1 MKESI
6 SVFCRVKPSKEICR
20 HESSS
25 VDKLKQLEIVVPKL
39 DTDGHVNNKNEL
51 HRYKFNEI
59 FEQSAYQDQV
69 FSKVAKPVVDS
80 VLSGYN
86 GTIFAYGQTGSGKTF
101 TVTGGAEKYADRG
114 LIPRTLSYLFEQF
127 MCDDENDYK
136 MQISYLELYNENGY
150 DLLSPAH
157 DFKGLEDLPK
167 VTILEDP
174 VSGIKIR
181 NLQTFPV
188 ATEEEAVNQ
197 LFVGDTNRSIAETPM
212 NMASTRGHC
221 IFTLYIESR
230 RSESSI
236 IKRSKLHL
244 VDLAGS
250 ERIGKSSV
258 EWKSQQAREGKYIN
272 LSLHYLEQVIV
283 ALSEKKRDHV
293 PYRNSI
299 LTSVLRDSLGGN
311 SITSMIAT
319 VSLEPSNIQESLAT
333 CRFAQRVAKI
343 KNEAVLNEELDPSLQ
358 IQRLKREVN
367 QLKEQIRLQDGSPN
381 AGELLT
387 ESERHDLDYQIQNF
401 LKDPDPETV
410 MNLDGDMRKINYS
423 IKRLKKLAN
432 SSGRPEGIVRE
443 SGESGNNSSS
453 NANVKQF
460 QITPEEL
467 IRLKEILEQR
477 DTEIAVLTQL
487 LKKERRKPRQTAQ
500 YSSEKYTN
508 PPLDPA
514 SSNPSTVAVSDD
526 MSSNILKMS
535 SNSMSEGRKMAFE
548 RWRAD
553 VYVEDKKYREQKKEL
568 GELILQAKAKGSK
581 IHENRAVVNRLKGEL
596 THTQEQIAVR
606 EATGQSDNELVQKAN
621 DIRREIEINRRNY
634 QDAVLELKK
643 IKPEVEHLK
652 HSIERQ
658 RIDMHKEF
666 DKWFQEEAERNSLR
680 SSSAASFTAEER
692 SSSRPAS
699 RASQATGV
707 SLTGDAQA
715 DSDIQAF
722 IQARQ
727 RILAQRQS

>member
-6 SVFCRVKPSKEICR
+6 SVFCRVKPSKEAAR
-20 HESSS
+20 HESST

-80 VLSGYN
+80 VLNGYN

-127 MCDDENDYK
+127 MSDDENDYK

-188 ATEEEAVNQ
+188 STEEEAVNQ

-258 EWKSQQAREGKYIN
+258 EWKSQVAREGKYIN

-319 VSLEPSNIQESLAT
+319 VSLEPRNIQESLAT

-387 ESERHDLDYQIQNF
+387 ESEKHDLDYQIQNF

-423 IKRLKKLAN
+423 IKRLKKVAN

-443 SGESGNNSSS
+443 SGESSS
-453 NANVKQF
+453 NANVKHGAKQF

-500 YSSEKYTN
+500 YSPEKYTN

-514 SSNPSTVAVSDD
+514 SSSTVAVSDD
-526 MSSNILKMS
+526 VSSNILKMS

-553 VYVEDKKYREQKKEL
+553 VYVEDKSYREQKKEL

-596 THTQEQIAVR
+596 THKQEQIAVR
-606 EATGQSDNELVQKAN
+606 EATGHSDNELVQKAN

-634 QDAVLELKK
+634 QDAVLDLKK

-658 RIDMHKEF
+658 RIEMHKKF
-666 DKWFQEEAERNSLR
+666 DKWFQDEAERNSLR
-680 SSSAASFTAEER
+680 SSSAASFTAEEHA
-692 SSSRPAS
+692 SRPAS

>member
-6 SVFCRVKPSKEICR
+6 SVFCRVKPSKETCR

-25 VDKLKQLEIVVPKL
+25 VDKLEQLEIVVPKL

-127 MCDDENDYK
+127 MSDDENDYK

-258 EWKSQQAREGKYIN
+258 EWKSQVAREGKYIN

-367 QLKEQIRLQDGSPN
+367 QLKEQIRLQGKICQ
-381 AGELLT
+381 LFF
-387 ESERHDLDYQIQNF
+387 RINF
-401 LKDPDPETV
+401 
-410 MNLDGDMRKINYS
+410 
-423 IKRLKKLAN
+423 
-432 SSGRPEGIVRE
+432 
-443 SGESGNNSSS
+443 
-453 NANVKQF
+453 
-460 QITPEEL
+460 
-467 IRLKEILEQR
+467 
-477 DTEIAVLTQL
+477 
-487 LKKERRKPRQTAQ
+487 
-500 YSSEKYTN
+500 
-508 PPLDPA
+508 
-514 SSNPSTVAVSDD
+514 
-526 MSSNILKMS
+526 
-535 SNSMSEGRKMAFE
+535 
-548 RWRAD
+548 
-553 VYVEDKKYREQKKEL
+553 
-568 GELILQAKAKGSK
+568 
-581 IHENRAVVNRLKGEL
+581 
-596 THTQEQIAVR
+596 
-606 EATGQSDNELVQKAN
+606 
-621 DIRREIEINRRNY
+621 
-634 QDAVLELKK
+634 
-643 IKPEVEHLK
+643 
-652 HSIERQ
+652 
-658 RIDMHKEF
+658 
-666 DKWFQEEAERNSLR
+666 
-680 SSSAASFTAEER
+680 
-692 SSSRPAS
+692 
-699 RASQATGV
+699 
-707 SLTGDAQA
+707 
-715 DSDIQAF
+715 
-722 IQARQ
+722 
-727 RILAQRQS
+727 